1 MPKKEDQNYMLLAIK
16 NNIYYQSDFDSPLI
30 QGIDDPETPRPWNL
44 INEIK
49 QVISREKTLLD
60 IGCGTGSKI
69 FPLSAHLLGLVGL
82 DPSQSML
89 DSALQKKSAFS
100 TTIELVKGRAEY
112 LPFQNQ
118 SFDIITSI
126 LSRWDVKE
134 ISRVLK
140 LKGTAFIET
149 IGCQDKRNFKYFF
162 GTDELGWRGQ
172 FMEYDQEEYVA
183 QCQEKFSQFFHT
195 VSVRNGF
202 WNTYYS
208 PEGIKKLLSFTPT
221 IRNYDEACDAQHL
234 EKAIQ
239 ACSTEKGI
247 KLTQN
252 RIFIYAKNP
261 RDL

>member
-1 MPKKEDQNYMLLAIK
+1 MPKQEDQKYMLLAIK
-16 NNIYYQSDFDSPLI
+16 NNIYYQSGYDSSLI
-30 QGIDDPETPRPWNL
+30 QGMDDPETPRPWNL
-44 INEIK
+44 MNEIRG
-49 QVISREKTLLD
+49 VISKEKTLLD

-69 FPLSAHLLGLVGL
+69 FPLSAYLLGLVGL

-89 DSALQKKSAFS
+89 DSALLHKSAFPS
-100 TTIELVKGRAEY
+100 TIELVKGQAEH
-112 LPFQNQ
+112 LPFKDH

-134 ISRVLK
+134 IYRVLK
-140 LKGTAFIET
+140 PKGIAIIET
-149 IGCQDKRNFKYFF
+149 IGCQDKRDFKYFF
-162 GTDELGWRGQ
+162 GMDKLGWRGQ
-172 FMEYDQEEYVA
+172 FMEYDQKEYVG
-183 QCQEKFSQFFHT
+183 QCQEKFSQRFHT
-195 VSVRNGF
+195 VSVKSGF

-221 IRNYDEACDAQHL
+221 IRNYNEIHDAPYL

-252 RIFIYAKNP
+252 RIFIYAENS
-261 RDL
+261 RNL